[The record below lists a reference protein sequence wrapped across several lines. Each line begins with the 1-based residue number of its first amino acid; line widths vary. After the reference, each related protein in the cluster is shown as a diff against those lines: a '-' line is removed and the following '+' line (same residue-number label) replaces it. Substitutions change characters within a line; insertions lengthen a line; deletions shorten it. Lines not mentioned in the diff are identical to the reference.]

1 MAEYIS
7 GLMEN
12 AANLDWGLIM
22 STLVIRF
29 VGVFLVLFV
38 VMIGMMIL
46 GKVVSTMVARQEARE
61 SDEQANEPPALAPA
75 LAPAEEPELK
85 IAEEEVVAAI
95 GAALAVVMEQG
106 GRIGAMAA
114 PAGAETGPWAS
125 LGRTAQMSARMP
137 GGPHRRV

>member
-1 MAEYIS
+1 MAEYIN
-7 GLMEN
+7 GLIEN

-61 SDEQANEPPALAPA
+61 SDEQANESPA

-95 GAALAVVMEQG
+95 GAALAREV
-106 GRIGAMAA
+106 AA
-114 PAGAETGPWAS
+114 ADTFFSGKTFVLTGELEHMTRNEAS
-125 LGRTAQMSARMP
+125 EKIRKLGDRSRHNT
-137 GGPHRRV
+137 

>member
-22 STLVIRF
+22 STLIIRF
-29 VGVFLVLFV
+29 IGVFIVLFV

-75 LAPAEEPELK
+75 EEPELK

-106 GRIGAMAA
+106 GRIGAKAA
-114 PAGAETGPWAS
+114 PAGAETGLWAT
-125 LGRTAQMSARMP
+125 LGRTAQMGARLP
-137 GGPHRRV
+137 GGPHRRL